1 MDWVIQLLLT
11 LLVGAVGA
19 FIGFKIKMPAG
30 CMVGSMFTVIL
41 LNVFTGY
48 TCFPDELRT
57 VMQMFSGAVIGLGV
71 HKEDVKA
78 LRTIGGPVVILLVC
92 MMILNVGFG
101 AAIYSVS
108 DLDIITSLFA
118 SAPGGMTDMA
128 IIAGDL
134 GANPSYVVILQL
146 SRLILTLAI
155 LPPIFGKIVVRKRKK
170 QGLVTSQERM
180 EAMELDLAE
189 ATLDGALDEVSIEE
203 RGEKAVPA
211 PIKPSAKEL
220 MPRWAITTLGA
231 VGGGTLLYLVGM
243 PAGAILGG
251 MAITV
256 LLNVT
261 WGRCAMPSKTRHVTQ
276 TLSGAYIGTTL
287 TAEYVRTLPQLIFPV
302 LIMLVGVFV
311 WCFLVGFI
319 IHKLTKL
326 EFETC
331 MLACAPGGVQDMC
344 LLADELGLETSKIAV
359 MQTARIV
366 GCIALF
372 PSLLSVVSTWFV

>member
-155 LPPIFGKIVVRKRKK
+155 LPPIFGKIVARKRKK

-203 RGEKAVPA
+203 RGEKAVPE
-211 PIKPSAKEL
+211 P
-220 MPRWAITTLGA
+220 
-231 VGGGTLLYLVGM
+231 
-243 PAGAILGG
+243 
-251 MAITV
+251 
-256 LLNVT
+256 
-261 WGRCAMPSKTRHVTQ
+261 
-276 TLSGAYIGTTL
+276 
-287 TAEYVRTLPQLIFPV
+287 
-302 LIMLVGVFV
+302 
-311 WCFLVGFI
+311 
-319 IHKLTKL
+319 
-326 EFETC
+326 
-331 MLACAPGGVQDMC
+331 
-344 LLADELGLETSKIAV
+344 
-359 MQTARIV
+359 
-366 GCIALF
+366 
-372 PSLLSVVSTWFV
+372 

>member
-1 MDWVIQLLLT
+1 M
-11 LLVGAVGA
+11 
-19 FIGFKIKMPAG
+19 
-30 CMVGSMFTVIL
+30 
-41 LNVFTGY
+41 
-48 TCFPDELRT
+48 
-57 VMQMFSGAVIGLGV
+57 
-71 HKEDVKA
+71 
-78 LRTIGGPVVILLVC
+78 
-92 MMILNVGFG
+92 
-101 AAIYSVS
+101 
-108 DLDIITSLFA
+108 
-118 SAPGGMTDMA
+118 
-128 IIAGDL
+128 
-134 GANPSYVVILQL
+134 
-146 SRLILTLAI
+146 
-155 LPPIFGKIVVRKRKK
+155 
-170 QGLVTSQERM
+170 
-180 EAMELDLAE
+180 
-189 ATLDGALDEVSIEE
+189 SIEE

-331 MLACAPGGVQDMC
+331 MLACAPGGVTGYVPIGRRAGPGDQQDRC
-344 LLADELGLETSKIAV
+344 DADRPDRGLHRPVPQPVIRGFHLV
-359 MQTARIV
+359 
-366 GCIALF
+366 CISGMFFLIRF
-372 PSLLSVVSTWFV
+372 

>member
-1 MDWVIQLLLT
+1 MCIRD
-11 LLVGAVGA
+11 
-19 FIGFKIKMPAG
+19 
-30 CMVGSMFTVIL
+30 S
-41 LNVFTGY
+41 
-48 TCFPDELRT
+48 
-57 VMQMFSGAVIGLGV
+57 
-71 HKEDVKA
+71 
-78 LRTIGGPVVILLVC
+78 
-92 MMILNVGFG
+92 
-101 AAIYSVS
+101 
-108 DLDIITSLFA
+108 
-118 SAPGGMTDMA
+118 
-128 IIAGDL
+128 
-134 GANPSYVVILQL
+134 PSYVVILQL

-155 LPPIFGKIVVRKRKK
+155 LPPIFGKIVARKRKK

-220 MPRWAITTLGA
+220 MPRWAITTRGA

-287 TAEYVRTLPQLIFPV
+287 TAEYVRKMCIRDRLWGGDRHRRRHRRQRP
-302 LIMLVGVFV
+302 
-311 WCFLVGFI
+311 
-319 IHKLTKL
+319 KY
-326 EFETC
+326 
-331 MLACAPGGVQDMC
+331 PGAG
-344 LLADELGLETSKIAV
+344 S
-359 MQTARIV
+359 
-366 GCIALF
+366 
-372 PSLLSVVSTWFV
+372 SLQR